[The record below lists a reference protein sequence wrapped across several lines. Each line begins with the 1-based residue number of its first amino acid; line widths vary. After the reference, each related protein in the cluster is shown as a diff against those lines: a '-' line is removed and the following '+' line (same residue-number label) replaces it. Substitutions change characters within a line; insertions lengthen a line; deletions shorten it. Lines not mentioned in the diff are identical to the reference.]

1 MDPGPTGIHVVIQLL
16 ILLIYILL
24 SMADAAAQSIS
35 LSRHRKAAEG
45 EETQLTPIREQAE
58 TLLTAPSAIR
68 FGMMF
73 LLLVSFG
80 LFTWQA
86 ALPLA
91 HAVVASWG
99 KSWGW
104 VKDNPAL
111 VTWLTLLVLSLLYLF
126 VFQLLGSQLPRRLA
140 MQKPKGT
147 ARRVFP
153 IARLIHRL
161 FHPMAQTVD
170 RTVNA
175 ILRLFKV
182 EVMQPTE
189 EITEDE
195 IRMLVDVGEEKGAI
209 QEAEREMIE
218 NVFEFNNM
226 TAAEC
231 MTHRTDVY
239 AVWIDDTVEEIIHMI
254 TDSGLSRFPVY
265 EEDLDHII
273 GTLTTRD
280 YLLNLLEPEPK
291 PLKDLL
297 REARYVPESV
307 RTDVLFRDMQ
317 QGNYHL
323 AIVVDEYG
331 GTSGLITMEDLLEEI
346 VGNIY
351 DEYDPQEETD
361 FTPLGENHW
370 RVAGTL
376 DVETFNDKTG
386 LELPLDDEYDTIGGL
401 ILSHMSAIPEE
412 GSQPELSFDG
422 LTFKVESVQDR
433 RIAWVEVTKT
443 NDET

>member
-1 MDPGPTGIHVVIQLL
+1 MDPGPTGMHLAIQLL
-16 ILLIYILL
+16 ILLLYILL
-24 SMADAAAQSIS
+24 SMADAAAQAIS

-45 EETQLTPIREQAE
+45 EEPQLTPIREQAE
-58 TLLTAPSAIR
+58 ALLTAPSAIR
-68 FGMMF
+68 VGMTF
-73 LLLVSFG
+73 LVLVSFG
-80 LFTWQA
+80 LFTWHA

-91 HAVVASWG
+91 RRAAEAWDKGNPEAVTG
-99 KSWGW
+99 
-104 VKDNPAL
+104 
-111 VTWLTLLVLSLLYLF
+111 LVLLLLTVVYLF
-126 VFQLLGSQLPRRLA
+126 VLQLLASQLPRRLA
-140 MQKPKGT
+140 TQKPKGT
-147 ARRVFP
+147 ARRLFP
-153 IARLIHRL
+153 IARLFHRL
-161 FHPMAQTVD
+161 FRPLAQAVD
-170 RTVNA
+170 GLVNG
-175 ILRLFKV
+175 ILRLFRV
-182 EVMQPTE
+182 EVIQPTE

-239 AVWIDDTVEEIIHMI
+239 AVWIDDPVPEILSMI
-254 TDSGLSRFPVY
+254 TESGMSRFPVY

-280 YLLNLLEPEPK
+280 FLLNLLEKEPR
-291 PLKDLL
+291 PLKELL
-297 REARYVPESV
+297 REARFVPESV

-317 QGNYHL
+317 KSNYHL

-351 DEYDPQEETD
+351 DEYDPAAEQD
-361 FTPLGENHW
+361 FTVLAENRW
-370 RVAGTL
+370 RVSGAL
-376 DVETFNDKTG
+376 DVETFNEKTG
-386 LELPLDDEYDTIGGL
+386 LELPVDEEYDTIGGL
-401 ILSHMSAIPEE
+401 LLSHMSAIPEE
-412 GSQPELSFDG
+412 GSQPELNLDG

-433 RIAWVEVTKT
+433 RIAWVEVSK
-443 NDET
+443 NNEA

>member
-1 MDPGPTGIHVVIQLL
+1 MEPGPTGMHLAVQLL
-16 ILLIYILL
+16 ILLLYILL
-24 SMADAAAQSIS
+24 SMADAAAQAIS

-45 EETQLTPIREQAE
+45 EEPQLTPIREQAE
-58 TLLTAPSAIR
+58 ALLTAPSAIR
-68 FGMMF
+68 IGMTF
-73 LLLVSFG
+73 LVLVSFG

-91 HAVVASWG
+91 NTAINL
-99 KSWGW
+99 WGW
-104 VKDNPAL
+104 GRERPAL
-111 VTWLTLLVLSLLYLF
+111 TAWLCILALTALYLF
-126 VFQLLGSQLPRRLA
+126 ALQLLGSQLPRRLA
-140 MQKPKGT
+140 AQKPRAT

-153 IARLIHRL
+153 IALLFHRL
-161 FHPMAQTVD
+161 FRPMALLVD
-170 RTVNA
+170 GVVNA
-175 ILRLFKV
+175 LLRLFKV
-182 EVMQPTE
+182 ELMQPTE

-218 NVFEFNNM
+218 NVFEFNNT

-231 MTHRTDVY
+231 MTHRTDVS
-239 AVWIDDTVEEIIHMI
+239 AVWIGDSQEEILALI

-280 YLLNLLEPEPK
+280 YLLNLLEKEPR
-291 PLKDLL
+291 PLKELL
-297 REARYVPESV
+297 REARFVPESV

-317 QGNYHL
+317 KGNYHL

-351 DEYDPQEETD
+351 DEYDPEEETD
-361 FTPLGENHW
+361 FTQLGENRW
-370 RVAGTL
+370 RVAGSL
-376 DVETFNDKTG
+376 DVETFNEKTG
-386 LELPLDDEYDTIGGL
+386 LDLPIDEEYDTIGGL
-401 ILSHMSAIPEE
+401 ILSHMSSIPEE
-412 GSQPELSFDG
+412 GSQPELTLEG
-422 LTFKVESVQDR
+422 LRFKVESVQDR
-433 RIAWVEVTKT
+433 RIAWVEVSK
-443 NDET
+443 ESHEA

>member
-1 MDPGPTGIHVVIQLL
+1 MDPGPTGLFTAIQLF
-16 ILLIYILL
+16 ILLVYILL

-35 LSRHRKAAEG
+35 LNRRRKAAEG
-45 EETQLTPIREQAE
+45 EDPQLTPIREQAE
-58 TLLTAPSAIR
+58 ILLTAPSAIR
-68 FGMMF
+68 IGMTF
-73 LLLVSFG
+73 LVLISFG
-80 LFTWQA
+80 LFTWKA

-91 HAVVASWG
+91 GTLIGSWAWAQG
-99 KSWGW
+99 S
-104 VKDNPAL
+104 PAL
-111 VTWLTLLVLSLLYLF
+111 VTWLTLFVLTVAFLF
-126 VFQLLGSQLPRRLA
+126 VVQLLGSQLPRRLA
-140 MQKPKGT
+140 AQKPKGT
-147 ARRVFP
+147 ARRLFP
-153 IARLIHRL
+153 LAMLCHRL
-161 FHPMAQTVD
+161 FRPMARLVD
-170 RTVNA
+170 ILVNA
-175 ILRLFKV
+175 ILRLFQV

-189 EITEDE
+189 DITEDE

-209 QEAEREMIE
+209 EEAEREMIE

-239 AVWIDDTVEEIIHMI
+239 AVWIDDTVSEILTMIEE
-254 TDSGLSRFPVY
+254 SGLSRFPVY
-265 EEDLDHII
+265 EEDLDHIL

-280 YLLNLLEPEPK
+280 FLLNLLEENPK

-297 REARYVPESV
+297 REARFVPESV

-317 QGNYHL
+317 KSNYHL

-351 DEYDPQEETD
+351 DEYDPKEETD
-361 FTPLGENHW
+361 FTQLGENQW
-370 RVAGTL
+370 RVSGSL
-376 DVETFNDKTG
+376 DVETFNEKTG
-386 LELPLDDEYDTIGGL
+386 LDLPLDEEYDTIGGL
-401 ILSHMSAIPEE
+401 MLSHMSAIPEE
-412 GSQPELSFDG
+412 GSHPELSFDG

-443 NDET
+443 DEA

>member
-1 MDPGPTGIHVVIQLL
+1 MDPEPAGLHAVIQLL
-16 ILLIYILL
+16 LLLFYILL
-24 SMADAAAQSIS
+24 SMADSAAQSIH

-45 EETQLTPIREQAE
+45 EEPEMTPIREQAE

-68 FGMMF
+68 IAMTF
-73 LLLVSFG
+73 LALISFG

-91 HAVVASWG
+91 RMWAGNWSWAKDNQAVVTG
-99 KSWGW
+99 
-104 VKDNPAL
+104 
-111 VTWLTLLVLSLLYLF
+111 LTLLMLTVMFLF
-126 VFQLLGSQLPRRLA
+126 VLQLLGSQLPRRLA
-140 MQKPKGT
+140 AQKPKGT
-147 ARRVFP
+147 ARRLFP
-153 IARLIHRL
+153 LAMLFHRLFSPMARLIDI
-161 FHPMAQTVD
+161 T
-170 RTVNA
+170 TNA
-175 ILRLFKV
+175 LLKLLKV

-189 EITEDE
+189 VITEDE

-209 QEAEREMIE
+209 EEAEREMIE

-239 AVWIDDTVEEIIHMI
+239 AVWIDDPASEILTMI
-254 TDSGLSRFPVY
+254 TESGLSRFPVY

-280 YLLNLLEPEPK
+280 FLLNLLEPEPK
-291 PLKDLL
+291 PLKGLL
-297 REARYVPESV
+297 REARFVPESV
-307 RTDVLFRDMQ
+307 RTDILFRDMQ

-361 FTPLGENHW
+361 FIQLGDNHW
-370 RVAGTL
+370 RVAGAL

-386 LELPLDDEYDTIGGL
+386 LDLPLDEEYDTIGGL
-401 ILSHMSAIPEE
+401 MLSQMSAIPEE
-412 GSQPELSFDG
+412 GSQPEITFDG
-422 LTFKVESVQDR
+422 LIFKVESVQDR
-433 RIAWVEVTKT
+433 RIAWVEVRKT
-443 NDET
+443 TDEI